1 MSSQYIAAHE
11 LEFRP
16 YTVELVGSVKAFNQ
30 RLRDGGESTNYFP
43 ESHVPNYPKTADCE
57 LLQER
62 FLLLHRGQVR
72 GGYVLTHQ
80 FFWIRAKCELIACG
94 PQLAVSEGIVDRRY
108 GMFGVLLI
116 EDAIARQP
124 LMYGLGMAGMDGP
137 LSKLMGEMGWTLLP
151 VPFYFKV
158 VRPDSFLANI
168 NYLRQQRKK
177 RLAVELLRYTGMG
190 WLGFQVAQFRLQKSR
205 GCTQS
210 HIFDRFESWADEI
223 WERSR
228 EEYAMISHRDSKTL
242 NLIYHP
248 SEPRFLRMKVARGPE
263 TLGWAVM
270 LDEQMSAHRR
280 FGNMRVG
287 FIMDCLA
294 KRQHAKDIVRA
305 AVEYLEKRG
314 VDMIVTNQ
322 THSDWKNAL
331 KGNGFLQGPSTTT
344 LGLSPKLAEKL
355 LPIELAMEGFH
366 INRGN
371 GHGPILKW

>member
-1 MSSQYIAAHE
+1 MSSQSIAAYE

-16 YTVELVGSVKAFNQ
+16 YTAEFVGSVKAFNQ
-30 RLRDGGESTNYFP
+30 RLRDGGEATNYFP
-43 ESHVPNYPKTADCE
+43 ESHVPNYPKTSDCE

-62 FLLLHRGQVR
+62 FLLLYRGQVR

-80 FFWIRAKCELIACG
+80 IFCIRGKCELIACG
-94 PQLAVSEGIVDRRY
+94 PQLALSEGIVDRRY

-137 LSKLMGEMGWTLLP
+137 LTKLMGEMGWALLS

-158 VRPDSFLANI
+158 VRPDRFLANI
-168 NYLRQQRKK
+168 NYLRQQRKQ
-177 RLAVELLRYTGMG
+177 RLAVDFVRHTGLG
-190 WLGFQVAQFRLQKSR
+190 WLGFNVAQFRFAKRDSS
-205 GCTQS
+205 TQS
-210 HIFDRFESWADEI
+210 HAFDHFEDWADEI
-223 WERSR
+223 WERSS

-242 NLIYHP
+242 NRIYHP
-248 SEPRFLRMKVARGPE
+248 SEPRFLRIRVCRDRE
-263 TLGWAVM
+263 TLGWVVM
-270 LDEQMSAHRR
+270 LDEQMFGHRR

-294 KRQHAKDIVRA
+294 SRQHAMQVVRA
-305 AVEYLEKRG
+305 ATQYLEKRG

-322 THSDWKNAL
+322 TNADWKNAL
-331 KGNGFLQGPSTTT
+331 KLNGFLHGPSTTT
-344 LGLSPKLAEKL
+344 LGLSPELAAKLQ
-355 LPIELAMEGFH
+355 PIEVVKEGFH